1 MFYCRL
7 CDMARAVITT
17 AIMTLTRPTLVTL
30 AAIDS
35 PWIIVV
41 FAG

>member
-1 MFYCRL
+1 
-7 CDMARAVITT
+7 MARAVITT
-17 AIMTLTRPTLVTL
+17 AIMTHTHSTLGTL